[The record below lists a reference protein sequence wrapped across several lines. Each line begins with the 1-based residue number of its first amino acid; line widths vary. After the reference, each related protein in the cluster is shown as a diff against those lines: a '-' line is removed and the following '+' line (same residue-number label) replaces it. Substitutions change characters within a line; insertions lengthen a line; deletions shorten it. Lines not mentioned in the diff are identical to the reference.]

1 MYTGA
6 HLWEDV
12 LSSGVAYCCNKTL
25 SYKCGL
31 KKKKTR
37 EAWHEAVHGIAKKSD
52 MTERLNLTEY
62 LGKEGN
68 TVSHSKI

>member
-1 MYTGA
+1 M
-6 HLWEDV
+6 WI
-12 LSSGVAYCCNKTL
+12 
-25 SYKCGL
+25 

>member
-1 MYTGA
+1 M
-6 HLWEDV
+6 WI
-12 LSSGVAYCCNKTL
+12 
-25 SYKCGL
+25 

-37 EAWHEAVHGIAKKSD
+37 EAWHEAVHGIEKKSD
-52 MTERLNLTEY
+52 MTEWLNLTEY

>member
-1 MYTGA
+1 M
-6 HLWEDV
+6 WI
-12 LSSGVAYCCNKTL
+12 K
-25 SYKCGL
+25 